1 MYSIVKYAHLIN
13 KNTSDFTAGDMSRWM
28 AWEMKQP
35 LTNEENKQMANNGKL
50 KSAMSSRLPMELT
63 TEDIETVVVEQVE
76 AEIVADMGLTQLD
89 VDSLAWALTE
99 ILGST
104 DFSESPETAESLNEL
119 AQALEPLVTKGE

>member
-13 KNTSDFTAGDMSRWM
+13 KNTSDFTAGDLSRWM

-35 LTNEENKQMANNGKL
+35 NTVKEIQKMANNGKM

-76 AEIVADMGLTQLD
+76 VEIVADMGLTQLD

-99 ILGST
+99 ILGTT
-104 DFSESPETAESLNEL
+104 DFSESPEAAQSLTEL
-119 AQALEPLVTKGE
+119 AQALEPLVTKAE